1 MRDKRRVLWIE
12 DGARFDFPQ
21 MAAPLYMNGGY
32 DLAVAEDATS
42 AVALV
47 KQSEYDVVIVDIR
60 LPPGDDSRWIEL
72 WKRAGSN
79 RVAARL
85 GLELLRSLLGS
96 DDAKVPLRDRPSWLT
111 PDRIGVLTVEGEDEL
126 RPVFDMLGIRFYRR
140 KQADVPDTVL
150 LDLTRQIEQ
159 RTGSV

>member
-1 MRDKRRVLWIE
+1 MLMREKCKVLWIE
-12 DGARFDFPQ
+12 DAARFDFPQ

-32 DLAVAEDATS
+32 DLAVAEDVTS

-60 LPPGDDSRWIEL
+60 LPPGDDSRWIAL

-96 DDAKVPLRDRPSWLT
+96 DGAKIFLRDRPSWLT
-111 PDRIGVLTVEGEDEL
+111 PDRIGVLTIEGDDEL
-126 RPVFDMLGIRFYRR
+126 RPVLDELGIRFYRR

-150 LDLTRQIEQ
+150 LDLVSDVQ
-159 RTGSV
+159 RAD